1 MTLADVSS
9 KPWVLEI
16 LSALALCGEWETPD
30 CLGQLHWNCVLSRH
44 MMDRIPLCVCV
55 CVCVCVWCALSSQS
69 CATLCSPVDCSPL
82 VSSVRGISQTRILE
96 WGAIS
101 YSRGSSWLMGWT
113 HTSCI
118 SCIGKNS
125 LPLAPPEKSK

>member
-1 MTLADVSS
+1 MFHQSLEFWKSSQLWPFVVSGRHQTVWDS
-9 KPWVLEI
+9 CTGIVFWVVTWWI
-16 LSALALCGEWETPD
+16 GF
-30 CLGQLHWNCVLSRH
+30 
-44 MMDRIPLCVCV
+44 LCVCV

-125 LPLAPPEKSK
+125 LPLVPPEKSK